1 MCNWAESELRQLW
14 EGRHSA
20 IGIKQLAMGTFEH
33 LCMFSSVL
41 STLTD
46 SGELGDQILAIKELM
61 EAKENE
67 NN

>member
-1 MCNWAESELRQLW
+1 
-14 EGRHSA
+14 
-20 IGIKQLAMGTFEH
+20 MGTFEH

-41 STLTD
+41 RTLTD